1 MIVTGNSFVKIGG
14 SFIDYNGPF
23 VSPEPPVDHYFQ
35 LTNHG
40 YSSAVLYVTSGSRGQ
55 IFVNEEYVGSI
66 GSSQSSF
73 LIPAGGVVKITGL
86 IPIGSSWN
94 SGTLNSDS
102 SSNDFSIDRFDD
114 TVSNPDY
121 MFCRFT
127 GLRSITSWT
136 GAGNYTTL
144 HDTFAICKE
153 LSSIPTSWS
162 GLGNV
167 TQLIGTFNSC
177 ALTTIPSSYDGLGK
191 LTIANNVFNTG
202 EEGTTATILSG
213 GDSGFTQL
221 SNITSCN
228 GLFRDQANWTG
239 DALSLYDYL
248 STKSITVTEHR
259 NTFSGCV
266 NAIGYSQIPESWGGP
281 GSYTYVNIGGYSY
294 KAKTFGNQMWLCEN
308 LRLDVGANCWRSN
321 DSTQTQY
328 GRYYRWKPSDLATI
342 DAALPDG
349 WHVPSMAEWQTLANW
364 FDTNGSVSNKNA
376 YLMKSTTWDGLGE
389 FGFNVIQTGM
399 MRYGTNLEYTNE
411 TNFSTT
417 TVYDSGGNYR
427 AYFRTGNDHIGFDP
441 RSPEEWNPIRLVKN
455 V

>member
-191 LTIANNVFNTG
+191 LI
-202 EEGTTATILSG
+202 ELH
-213 GDSGFTQL
+213 L
-221 SNITSCN
+221 SNKLPIVELN
-228 GLFRDQANWTG
+228 LFW
-239 DALSLYDYL
+239 
-248 STKSITVTEHR
+248 
-259 NTFSGCV
+259 C
-266 NAIGYSQIPESWGGP
+266 
-281 GSYTYVNIGGYSY
+281 
-294 KAKTFGNQMWLCEN
+294 
-308 LRLDVGANCWRSN
+308 
-321 DSTQTQY
+321 
-328 GRYYRWKPSDLATI
+328 
-342 DAALPDG
+342 
-349 WHVPSMAEWQTLANW
+349 
-364 FDTNGSVSNKNA
+364 
-376 YLMKSTTWDGLGE
+376 
-389 FGFNVIQTGM
+389 
-399 MRYGTNLEYTNE
+399 
-411 TNFSTT
+411 
-417 TVYDSGGNYR
+417 
-427 AYFRTGNDHIGFDP
+427 
-441 RSPEEWNPIRLVKN
+441 
-455 V
+455 